1 MKAYQTTPSCGV
13 FIKKN
18 NMLRLKTVISLAS
31 SLVLFQS
38 CMTSS
43 RQDQLQTSL
52 TQIQGQVFQLQ
63 EQVNK
68 RDQQI
73 TNTTQT
79 ALSSKSEVENLQTQL
94 QLTQGIVDELK
105 LKIKRIEENAG
116 GMPAESGVISLGS
129 SPDNLTSI
137 QRQIA
142 RLEIAGGAKVAIN
155 RKGKLPPKLS
165 TQSEIAK
172 SLKASF
178 EQGNFKQTIETSNT
192 ILAASDANE
201 QMLQNALEYRAEA
214 KFKSQDY
221 KGSAIDFS
229 NYVEMFPSSA
239 KYPRALLLAGDS
251 YVYLK
256 NNTIAKSYY
265 QECAK
270 NFSNTPEGKA
280 AAGRLASLPATTST
294 AQIGQ

>member
-1 MKAYQTTPSCGV
+1 MKEYQSILSCGNLFSNTRFLYPKV
-13 FIKKN
+13 FF
-18 NMLRLKTVISLAS
+18 TLAS
-31 SLVLFQS
+31 SLFLFQG

-43 RQDQLQTSL
+43 RQDQLQASL

-73 TNTTQT
+73 NNTTQA
-79 ALSSKSEVENLQTQL
+79 ALSSKNDVESLQTQL
-94 QLTQGIVDELK
+94 QLTQGVVDELK

-116 GMPAESGVISLGS
+116 GVPTESGVIALGGS
-129 SPDNLTSI
+129 TDNLTTM

-142 RLEIAGGAKVAIN
+142 RIELASGSKVAIN
-155 RKGKLPPKLS
+155 RKGKLPAKLK
-165 TQSEIAK
+165 TPADITR
-172 SLKASF
+172 SLKSSF
-178 EQGNFKQTIETSNT
+178 EQGNFKQTTETSNAV
-192 ILAASDANE
+192 LGASDATDIMI
-201 QMLQNALEYRAEA
+201 QTALEYRAEA
-214 KFKSQDY
+214 KFKQQDF

-229 NYVEMFPSSA
+229 NYIEMFPTAA

-256 NNTIAKSYY
+256 NNAIAKSYY

-270 NFSNTPEGKA
+270 SFANSPEGKA
-280 AAGRLASLPATTST
+280 AAGRLASLPAN
-294 AQIGQ
+294 AAHVGQ